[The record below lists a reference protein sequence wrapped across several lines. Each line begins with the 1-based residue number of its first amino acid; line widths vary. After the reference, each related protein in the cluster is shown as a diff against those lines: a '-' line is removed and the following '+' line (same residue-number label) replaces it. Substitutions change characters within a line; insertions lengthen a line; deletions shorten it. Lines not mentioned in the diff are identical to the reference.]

1 MKDNSFLLRLAD
13 EFTDRGHLLH
23 MVDFPGAYTRGES
36 RQAALG
42 KLPDEYL
49 GWHAWAGLQPLP
61 FSFGVLQIT
70 GHDAGSLAVE
80 DADSEILFEPERS
93 ILTRPDYDR
102 LKSLAL
108 KSAADFMALYASIP
122 DRMLPLK
129 RKRRTFYGDL
139 PVTASDMYLHVLS
152 VNPFYFS
159 RIGIQLNENDDLYRG
174 RQSGFEML
182 EKQRDSL
189 ENNLYLVDGEAWTL
203 QKVLRR
209 FIWHDRI
216 HARALYRSAARNF
229 PASEIVNPFHFSI

>member
-1 MKDNSFLLRLAD
+1 MKDNSFLLRLDD

-36 RQAALG
+36 RQAALD

-49 GWHAWAGLQPLP
+49 RWHAWAGLEPLP

-80 DADSEILFEPERS
+80 DADSEILFESEQS
-93 ILTRPDYDR
+93 ILTRPAYDH

-129 RKRRTFYGDL
+129 KKRRTFYGDL

-152 VNPFYFS
+152 VNHFYFS
-159 RIGIQLNENDDLYRG
+159 RIGIQLSENDDLYRG

-182 EKQRDSL
+182 EQGEYL
-189 ENNLYLVDGEAWTL
+189 ENSLHLVDGEAWTL
-203 QKVLRR
+203 RKVLRR

-216 HARALYRSAARNF
+216 HAKALYRSAARNF
-229 PASEIVNPFHFSI
+229 PDCEIVNPFHFSI